1 MNSRSILGWFEAYS
15 TENRD
20 KIRLSH
26 SAVYQSAHIETK
38 YAKLS
43 QPKITVCLS
52 LDYSQFRPQQTE
64 LLSLQWYNFWLKVIL
79 STFVDDF
86 RLSAQLIKSS
96 FLLTSQAPLKN
107 CLTERFF
114 NSAARNASHSLVEIL
129 NPNTK
134 MINWF
139 YKGQTFSKT
148 LSANLIPKAVFMKS
162 QKPQIFDRS
171 QLSGKFPLELAS
183 TGRASWIRG
192 AGGVDLTTDFIWNE
206 FDFS

>member
-134 MINWF
+134 MIIGSTRVKPSPKRFQPTSYPKRSLWNP
-139 YKGQTFSKT
+139 KSPKFST
-148 LSANLIPKAVFMKS
+148 YRN
-162 QKPQIFDRS
+162 
-171 QLSGKFPLELAS
+171 FPVNS
-183 TGRASWIRG
+183 R
-192 AGGVDLTTDFIWNE
+192 
-206 FDFS
+206 